1 MASTLQTR
9 SEGRQDSRFAMAE
22 FTFADFPTTA
32 FVPCIKIPANAAIV
46 GGYLGVK
53 TASGAALTLSLG
65 TSGSAASLLAATSV
79 AAQGKTAFTA
89 ALTNYGCPT
98 AAGQVIGIT
107 PSAGTPTLLAGVVVI
122 EYIVSGRSETTES

>member
-1 MASTLQTR
+1 MAASLQVR

-32 FVPCIKIPANAAIV
+32 FVPCIKLPAGAAIV
-46 GGYLGVK
+46 SGYLGVK

-65 TSGSAASLLAATSV
+65 TAGSAASLLAATSV

-89 ALTNYGCPT
+89 ALTNYGCPDV
-98 AAGQVIGIT
+98 GRVIGIT
-107 PSAGTPTLLAGVVVI
+107 PSAGTPTLLSGVVVI